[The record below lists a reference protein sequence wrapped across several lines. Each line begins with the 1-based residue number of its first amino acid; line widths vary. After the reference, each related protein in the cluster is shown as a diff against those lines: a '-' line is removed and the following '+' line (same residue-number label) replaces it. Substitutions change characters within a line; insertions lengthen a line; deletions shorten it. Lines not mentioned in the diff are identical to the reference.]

1 MLVEERK
8 AYKRWWALHQRKK
21 KLGVTTRK
29 KKRVIKKDA
38 NIKYGKDYLFYY
50 ENFRKENARLDRLFR
65 NRRKRALYYA
75 RVFTTYYNHLL
86 QVVEKYGTDEDKK
99 KLEVL
104 SNEEFK

>member
-8 AYKRWWALHQRKK
+8 AYKRWWALHKRKK
-21 KLGVTTRK
+21 ELGVSTRK

-50 ENFRKENARLDRLFR
+50 ENFRKENPRLDRLFR